1 MPHEANI
8 KKMRKDLDE
17 EMQQS
22 VVEEM
27 GNAGEPNAADLHTI
41 MELFEKFTHTFYN
54 IDPNSTRA
62 YSTSATM
69 HNAMRE
75 L

>member
-1 MPHEANI
+1 MLEE
-8 KKMRKDLDE
+8 LDE
-17 EMQQS
+17 EEVQQP
-22 VVEEM
+22 VAEEA
-27 GNAGEPNAADLHTI
+27 GSAGEPNTANLHTI